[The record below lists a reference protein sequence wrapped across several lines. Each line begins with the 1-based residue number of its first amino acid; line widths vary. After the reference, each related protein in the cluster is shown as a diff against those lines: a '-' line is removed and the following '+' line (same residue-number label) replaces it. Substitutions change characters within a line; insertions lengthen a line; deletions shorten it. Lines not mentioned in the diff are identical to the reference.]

1 MTPHA
6 VYLVW
11 SISLVL
17 GVVVLAVVAGLL
29 ELILR
34 SARRIEQVVADIWTA
49 GQGVANNTI
58 HVALLHRTNVTVGR
72 ILDAAGGILTAVTAI
87 HNHAQRCLRCPDCAG
102 GR

>member
-34 SARRIEQVVADIWTA
+34 SARRIEQVVADISSSW
-49 GQGVANNTI
+49 
-58 HVALLHRTNVTVGR
+58 
-72 ILDAAGGILTAVTAI
+72 
-87 HNHAQRCLRCPDCAG
+87 
-102 GR
+102 